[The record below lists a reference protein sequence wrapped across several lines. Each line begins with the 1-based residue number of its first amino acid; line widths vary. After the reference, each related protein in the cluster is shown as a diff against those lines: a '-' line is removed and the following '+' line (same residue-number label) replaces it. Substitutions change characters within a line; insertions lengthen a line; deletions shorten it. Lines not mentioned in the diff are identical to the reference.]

1 MTEVNKYPPKHAQRL
16 HLAIV
21 PAGQQVR
28 VTSLQAEPEQAQRL
42 RELGLLEGKVIC
54 ILLDSD
60 PMICKI
66 GNSRLGLCHRLA
78 RNILVEP
85 VHESRS
91 VA

>member
-1 MTEVNKYPPKHAQRL
+1 
-16 HLAIV
+16 
-21 PAGQQVR
+21 
-28 VTSLQAEPEQAQRL
+28 
-42 RELGLLEGKVIC
+42 
-54 ILLDSD
+54 
-60 PMICKI
+60 MICKI